1 MKNILP
7 LLFLLIP
14 FLCFPQDPQE
24 DREAILKML
33 QDQQAAW
40 NAYDLEGYMEPYWNS
55 PELTFYGSSGVVK
68 GWQSTLERYRKSY
81 PSREHFGQLEFQVRD
96 ISKISGDAYTVM
108 GEYHLERPVGNA
120 RGIFMLVVKKMEGR
134 WTIIADTSSAVE

>member
-40 NAYDLEGYMEPYWNS
+40 NAYDLEGYMDSYWNS

-68 GWQSTLERYRKSY
+68 GWQNTLERYRKSY
-81 PSREHFGQLEFQVRD
+81 PSREHFGTLELKVNHM
-96 ISKISGDAYTVM
+96 SKIGRKDYTVM

-120 RGIFMLVVKKMEGR
+120 RGIFMLVVKKIKGS
-134 WTIIADTSSAVE
+134 WTIVADISCGVE